1 MKFPM
6 AAMLTGILLLGAPA
20 AQAMMAPGGGMVQS
34 DLYDAAEAL
43 VKDGKYEDAIV
54 KLKDVLREMPQHAN
68 AWSLYGFSS
77 RMQGKFDEAEK
88 YYGNALKIS
97 PENLGALNYLGQ
109 LYVQTGRIDQ
119 AREVLGRLQ
128 KACEATCI
136 EYIQLDTAIKSG
148 KAGNY

>member
-6 AAMLTGILLLGAPA
+6 MAMLVSVLLLGAPT
-20 AQAMMAPGGGMVQS
+20 AQAMMAPDGSMVKS
-34 DLYDAAEAL
+34 
-43 VKDGKYEDAIV
+43 GKYDDAID
-54 KLKDVLREMPQHAN
+54 KLKDVLREMPQHAS
-68 AWSLYGFSS
+68 AWNLYAFSN
-77 RMQGKFDEAEK
+77 RMLGKFDIAEK
-88 YYGNALKIS
+88 YYGNALKLS
-97 PENLGALNYLGQ
+97 PNHLGALNYLGQ